1 MKRRLNK
8 KNFISY
14 CILAGMLFFFMMSS
28 AIPVQAEEAGGSDE
42 EQSVSSG
49 EAESEESEEDENES
63 GDDGDKAELKEV
75 EADTADEELVHTKKE
90 EAGEAKDS
98 KSSDDGDAK
107 SSQKEEADD
116 EDEEDDEDEL
126 DDDTMKSDAEI
137 VVEES
142 KPEAENAE
150 EKQVTKLPMV
160 DAPPIVPEGSD
171 KDYNIFGVAG
181 QYYVSVPKSMGFKK
195 LANGD
200 FETLQSSYYTVNS
213 GLDRGYKLS
222 VRVSGINDDETV
234 QLANEAE
241 TVHRKVEVSTM
252 ACDIW
257 QYRPDGTILTV
268 NEADESGYGK
278 ELVLDGPGKFKAKCR
293 LQQWGDDV
301 LNAGTWSGS
310 ILFTVTCTP
319 EPPEKDVSTDEGQE
333 DTGQQEAKVP
343 VQQPAAP
350 AEHQAAEPSPDP
362 VAEGDGQE
370 SDPPEEITA
379 EGADVSETGTEFE

>member
-8 KNFISY
+8 KNFISF

-28 AIPVQAEEAGGSDE
+28 AIPVQAEETGSSDE
-42 EQSVSSG
+42 EQSVSSD
-49 EAESEESEEDENES
+49 EAENEESEEDENES
-63 GDDGDKAELKEV
+63 GDDENKAELKEV
-75 EADTADEELVHTKKE
+75 EADTADEEIVHTKKE

-116 EDEEDDEDEL
+116 EDEEDDEDDEDEL

-160 DAPPIVPEGSD
+160 DAPPIVPEGND

-293 LQQWGDDV
+293 LQQWGDDE
-301 LNAGTWSGS
+301 N
-310 ILFTVTCTP
+310 
-319 EPPEKDVSTDEGQE
+319 K
-333 DTGQQEAKVP
+333 
-343 VQQPAAP
+343 
-350 AEHQAAEPSPDP
+350 AELK
-362 VAEGDGQE
+362 
-370 SDPPEEITA
+370 
-379 EGADVSETGTEFE
+379 